1 MSQQL
6 ISRSTDFTQLRD
18 EGYEV
23 EVRGN
28 YLLVHSV
35 PYVNAQKQIALGI
48 LVSEL
53 TLAGD
58 VTVKPNTHVVQF
70 AGDHPCSREGTP
82 IIQIALGSATQ
93 QLLPGLTV
101 NHSFSNKPAAG
112 YANYHEK
119 MTRYIDII
127 SSPAKSLNQNIDART
142 FKPIESV
149 GTDSVFR
156 YIDTASSRAGI
167 SMISGRVAKMRI
179 AIVGLGGSGS
189 YVLDFVAKTSVQ
201 QIHLFDD
208 DLYLQHNA
216 FRSPGAASLQDLQR
230 QMKKVEHFA
239 EVYSRMRTG
248 VVPHAMRL
256 EEINVHLLHEFDFVF
271 LCVDKGSVRGIILN
285 SLKVHDIPFVD
296 VGMGV
301 EVTPDQKLLAVCRT
315 TAGTNG
321 RWAHIESRVPL
332 ADMDGDAAYTQNIQI
347 AELNALNA
355 AFAVIKWKKIV
366 GVYEDADQEHHSTYL
381 TNFQLLTSEERPA

>member
-6 ISRSTDFTQLRD
+6 ISRSTDLTQLRD
-18 EGYEV
+18 DGYEV

-149 GTDSVFR
+149 GTDAVFR

-216 FRSPGAASLQDLQR
+216 FRSPGATSLQDLQR

-366 GVYEDADQEHHSTYL
+366 GVYEDADPDHHSTYS